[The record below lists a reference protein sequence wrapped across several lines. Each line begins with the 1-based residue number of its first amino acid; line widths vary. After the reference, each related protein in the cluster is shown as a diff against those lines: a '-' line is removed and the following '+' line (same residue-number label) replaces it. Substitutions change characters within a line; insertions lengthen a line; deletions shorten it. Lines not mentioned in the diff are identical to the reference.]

1 MVRSRRADDG
11 RHRPFSFGG
20 TEARSP
26 GPAGGEKAGRRGAC
40 AVAAPA
46 PPSRSFSEYQA
57 SSYSLK
63 YPDNWKKYPD
73 GPDSNGGGVSFAPE
87 GGVLDDGSGHSTL
100 AYGLIIG
107 VAQAKGDAN
116 DGKALNRA
124 TSQVIQN
131 LQESNPNMKITR
143 QGERLRLNGQPGIST
158 FLSNVSP
165 AGGQETHWLV
175 TVLRPEGLVYF
186 VCLAPQSAY
195 DNYDKT
201 FSSILDTVRFTR

>member
-1 MVRSRRADDG
+1 VEKL
-11 RHRPFSFGG
+11 GG
-20 TEARSP
+20 VTPNAKRDSAEFEAIKREVLALPVVKKPALGTP
-26 GPAGGEKAGRRGAC
+26 G
-40 AVAAPA
+40 AVVAPA
-46 PPSRSFSEYQA
+46 PPSSNFSEYQA

-73 GPDSNGGGVSFAPE
+73 SNGSGVSFAPE

-124 TSQVIQN
+124 TSQVIQD

-165 AGGQETHWLV
+165 AGGQETDWLV